1 MRRKRDRLHTLL
13 LDLPNESSRSL
24 SPGTRG
30 TRGTRV
36 FVSARVGQSPT
47 DVTKDKSNTRAF
59 LLDVSQIHGMDLTL
73 GLL

>member
-24 SPGTRG
+24 SPG